1 MQPPVRVLFSD
12 LAASL
17 LEYRFERLAGA
28 RAKAASYAPPYGG
41 AMFPWESAL
50 TGQETCPSWAPTGLR
65 EIHINGDI
73 AIAVWDF
80 WRSIQDDGNAWMTS
94 VGYPLLSGIADFW
107 MSKLAID
114 NPGSDG
120 LAGSGPLH
128 LLNVIPPDE
137 YHDHVDDSV
146 YTNVG
151 ARLSLSFAAAAAQAL
166 GRPFAEYADWLNA
179 SSRIVV
185 LFNASAPGLPA
196 GAGGMH
202 PEYAGYLN
210 DTIKQADVVILPLL
224 RAPSD
229 LGAGN
234 WTPASIRN
242 DLDWYARVTD
252 PNGPAMTWG
261 VFAGGYAQLG
271 DAATAATFVNRSF
284 SLNMA
289 PPFSVWFETPGMGG
303 TPGFLTGAGGFLQ
316 VPSIMYPQLRVD
328 DGAMTINPQ
337 LIDGASIATLRGV
350 SYLGARLDIT
360 YTAAAVTMT
369 VQSTSSS
376 GSGSGSGSG
385 AGSETETAAS
395 ELVDE
400 RAEAVYAEHGR
411 RKYACPCATAA
422 AGVARHSCRQ
432 HVSDLASAHAE
443 DVASGDAALTLLPR
457 VPLSLRS
464 QRGQVALRGGY
475 RIATRALEVV
485 DASGSV
491 YALTPGQPVTL
502 PVQLLII
509 QAA

>member
-28 RAKAASYAPPYGG
+28 QAKAASYAPPYGG

-80 WRSIQDDGNAWMTS
+80 WRSIQDDGNAWMTG

-114 NPGSDG
+114 NPGPGG

-151 ARLSLSFAAAAAQAL
+151 ARLALSFAASAAQIL
-166 GRPFAEYADWLNA
+166 GRPYAEYADWLNA
-179 SSRIVV
+179 SARIVV
-185 LFNASAPGLPA
+185 LFNASAPGLPS

-202 PEYAGYLN
+202 PEYAGYFN
-210 DTIKQADVVILPLL
+210 DTIKQADVVIIPLL

-242 DLDWYARVTD
+242 DLDWYARVSD
-252 PNGPAMTWG
+252 PAGPAMTWG

-271 DAATAATFVNRSF
+271 DAATAATYVNRSF
-284 SLNMA
+284 ALNLA
-289 PPFSVWFETPGMGG
+289 GPFSVWFEVPGMQG
-303 TPGFLTGAGGFLQ
+303 TPNFLTGAGGFLQ
-316 VPSIMYPQLRVD
+316 VPGIMYPQLRVD

-337 LIDGASIATLRGV
+337 LIDGATVATLRGV
-350 SYLGARLDIT
+350 SYLGARIDIS
-360 YTAAAVTMT
+360 YTASSVTMT
-369 VQSTSSS
+369 VQP
-376 GSGSGSGSG
+376 G
-385 AGSETETAAS
+385 AAADTMAAD
-395 ELVDE
+395 DE
-400 RAEAVYAEHGR
+400 AAVHASHGV
-411 RKYACPCATAA
+411 RKYARPCATAA
-422 AGVARHSCRQ
+422 ARAGRRACKQ
-432 HVSDLASAHAE
+432 HIAALADAHAQ
-443 DVASGDAALTLLPR
+443 DVAARDASLTLLPR
-457 VPLSLRS
+457 VPLSRRS
-464 QRGQVALRGGY
+464 QRGQVMMSGGY
-475 RIATRALEVV
+475 RVAARALEVV
-485 DASGSV
+485 DTTGAV
-491 YALTPGQPVTL
+491 YPLTPGQAVTL
-502 PVQLLII
+502 PVQLLTI